1 MASIDTEILIVG
13 AGPIGSTLAAL
24 LGKAGIECT
33 LLNTGIKA
41 IQKTDPNIDPRAL
54 ALTHASVRILQSFD
68 LWRQLPVDR
77 IGYFSGMHVWDE
89 NGTGEVEFDSAE
101 LCEASLGYIIE
112 QSVIQAGLDKALDVM
127 PTVKVHQDVVVIGFT
142 NEGDRVVV
150 ALDDGRRLS
159 TRLIIA
165 ADGARSQ
172 VRELAEIQY
181 KVHDYEQTAVA
192 CVVNTVLPHEHIAR
206 QRFLAH
212 GPLAFLP
219 MAQSNQCGI
228 VWSTSPEHAQHLI
241 NAEEEEFKVEL
252 EAAFEHTLGEILECG
267 PRIAFPLKRAQAER
281 YCQERLV
288 LVGDAAHSVH
298 PLAGQGANLGLLDAA
313 SLFEVLQAAKQ
324 KNKDVGAL
332 HILRRYERWRKG
344 ENYFMMMVFEG
355 FKHLFENQSGPIP
368 RLRNSG
374 MNAFNNLPLLKQ
386 QVMKRAMGLE
396 GDLPE
401 LARVV

>member
-1 MASIDTEILIVG
+1 MANIDTEILIVG
-13 AGPIGSTLAAL
+13 AGPIGSALAAL
-24 LGKAGIECT
+24 LGKEGIECT

-41 IQKTDPNIDPRAL
+41 TQKTDPNIDPRAL

-68 LWRQLPVDR
+68 LWQQLPVDR

-241 NAEEEEFKVEL
+241 NVEEEEFKVEL

-267 PRIAFPLKRAQAER
+267 PRVAFPLKRAQAER
-281 YCQERLV
+281 YCQERLA

-298 PLAGQGANLGLLDAA
+298 PLAGQGANLGLLDVA